1 MSEMQNEQSFEEML
15 EASII
20 SIHRGE
26 IIEGTVISVS
36 EDEIYVNIGYKT
48 DGVIPRSEYSNYPT
62 VNLSDLV
69 AVGDPIRSKV
79 LRVNDGEGQV
89 LLTYKRLKAE
99 DGFKR
104 VEELYKSGEEV
115 TAVVSLVLKG
125 GLVVIIDEVRVF
137 IPASLVSDS
146 YVNDLSEF
154 KGTELTFV
162 ISEFNTKKG
171 RIIGN
176 RRVLLEKEKHALQ
189 DEAFKTLEIG
199 QVMEG
204 TVKNITD
211 YGAFV
216 SLGGVDGLVHISELS
231 WGRVKSPKEV
241 VKVNDQVKVRIINI
255 NQEKRKISLSMK
267 FDEDNPWNGA
277 GEKYAVGN
285 IVSGRVARMTDFGA
299 FIELEEGVDALL
311 HVSQISIKHVE
322 KPSDTLSVNQIVE
335 AKVTDLNLAEKKIS
349 LSIKGIELDEE
360 AKQKEAEEVVEPTE
374 EIETVEEAVEVET
387 IEEVVEPT
395 EEIET
400 VEEAV
405 EVETIEEVVETTETE
420 EVVET
425 AEEVEEVE
433 ETTEEV

>member
-1 MSEMQNEQSFEEML
+1 MSEMQNEQSFEQML
-15 EASII
+15 EESWV
-20 SIHRGE
+20 SIHKGE
-26 IIEGTVISVS
+26 IVEGTIIGVNA
-36 EDEIYVNIGYKT
+36 DEIYVNIGYKS
-48 DGVIPRSEYSNYPT
+48 DGIIPKSEYSNYPT
-62 VNLSDLV
+62 VNLSDV
-69 AVGDPIRSKV
+69 VNAGDSIRAKV

-99 DGFKR
+99 EGLAR

-115 TAVVSLVLKG
+115 TAKVSLVLAG

-146 YVNDLSEF
+146 YVSDLSEF
-154 KGTELTFV
+154 KDKELTFI

-176 RRVLLEKEKHALQ
+176 RRILLEKDKRASQ
-189 DEAFKTLEIG
+189 DEAFKTLEVG

-216 SLGGVDGLVHISELS
+216 NLNGVDGLVHISELS

-241 VKVNDQVKVRIINI
+241 VKVNDKVKVRVISI

-267 FDEDNPWNGA
+267 FNEENPWNKA
-277 GEKYAVGN
+277 ADKYAVGN
-285 IVSGRVARMTDFGA
+285 VVSGRVARMTDFGA

-322 KPSDTLSVNQIVE
+322 KPSDALKVNDVVE
-335 AKVTDLNLAEKKIS
+335 AKVTDLNLSEKKIS
-349 LSIKGIELDEE
+349 LSIKGLELENEE
-360 AKQKEAEEVVEPTE
+360 AAKADDVEASHEDILSEFEDAAAPE
-374 EIETVEEAVEVET
+374 D
-387 IEEVVEPT
+387 
-395 EEIET
+395 
-400 VEEAV
+400 
-405 EVETIEEVVETTETE
+405 
-420 EVVET
+420 
-425 AEEVEEVE
+425 
-433 ETTEEV
+433 ETTEEA